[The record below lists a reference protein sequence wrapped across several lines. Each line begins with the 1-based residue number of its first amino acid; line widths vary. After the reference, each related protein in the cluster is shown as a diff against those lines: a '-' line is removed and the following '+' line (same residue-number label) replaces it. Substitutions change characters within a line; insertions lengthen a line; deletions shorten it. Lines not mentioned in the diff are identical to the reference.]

1 MPIIPTHPEM
11 NRPLPFAAATALV
24 AAPYVYPGMLIAV
37 AVHEFVGHGLVS
49 LLVGGQFHGVM
60 LDFSGM
66 GWAAVTQPTTSPGRD
81 AVVLLGGP
89 GSTTFLGLALLC
101 VAWLVRHRPYTSLPL
116 TIVGGQCALEGTSYA
131 FWNSVS
137 FSILAEQGDGDIG
150 RAIELFPDLRLPI
163 MVLAGL
169 LMALSIWSITAL
181 LLWLIESHIHAG
193 MRLKGA
199 ALPAWA
205 IAASLIPAGAWF
217 LFDWDMLLPGM
228 GHWPN
233 AAAVALH
240 FLAGASLMF
249 KRPSPEP
256 VEAARRSFLTSM
268 AVGCGLLIVMV
279 AVIGFW
285 LRHGVMW

>member
-1 MPIIPTHPEM
+1 MISTHPKKK
-11 NRPLPFAAATALV
+11 RPFPCGAAIALL
-24 AAPYVYPGMLIAV
+24 AALYVYPGMLIAV
-37 AVHEFVGHGLVS
+37 AVHEFIGHGLVS
-49 LLVGGQFHGVM
+49 LLLGGQFHGVM

-66 GWAAVTQPTTSPGRD
+66 GWAAVTQPAMSPVRD

-89 GSTTFLGLALLC
+89 GSTTLLGLALLC

-137 FSILAEQGDGDIG
+137 FSILAGQGDADIG
-150 RAIELFPDLRLPI
+150 RVIELFPDLRLPI

-169 LMALSIWSITAL
+169 LMTLSVWSITAL
-181 LLWLIESHIHAG
+181 LLWLIESYIHAG
-193 MRLKGA
+193 VRLKGST
-199 ALPAWA
+199 LLAWA
-205 IAASLIPAGAWF
+205 MVASLIPAAAWF

-240 FLAGASLMF
+240 FLAGLSLIL

-256 VEAARRSFLTSM
+256 VEATRRSLVFSM

-279 AVIGFW
+279 TVIGLW
-285 LRHGVMW
+285 LRHGIMW